1 MAQNALILCDAQ
13 ERVMGREW
21 GWVLIAAG
29 VFLIGASFFQSSE
42 QVSSSFGGVLM
53 IGPIPIVFGSSPEM
67 AIFAMLLAVVLMIL
81 SVLLFWRR
89 A

>member
-1 MAQNALILCDAQ
+1 M
-13 ERVMGREW
+13 EREW
-21 GWVLIAAG
+21 GWLLIGAG
-29 VFLIGASFFQSSE
+29 IFLIGASFFQAPE

-67 AIFAMLLAVVLMIL
+67 AVAAMIL
-81 SVLLFWRR
+81 AIALMVLSFLLFWRR

>member
-1 MAQNALILCDAQ
+1 
-13 ERVMGREW
+13 MGREW
-21 GWVLIAAG
+21 GWLLIAVG
-29 VFLIGASFFQSSE
+29 IFLIATSFLQAPG
-42 QVSSSFGGVLM
+42 QVSSGFGWVLL

-67 AIFAMLLAVVLMIL
+67 AVAAMILALALMVL